1 MDAVLEFVFDAVTQT
16 GGDEAAHTAVF
27 LAVHVEQFVLYR
39 FGQIRACLIVDL
51 HEREAEVDATH
62 NPRGIGLIEED
73 PVAIG

>member
-1 MDAVLEFVFDAVTQT
+1 M
-16 GGDEAAHTAVF
+16 F

-73 PVAIG
+73 PVAIGCTSKEVLAPETVETAMHISEEFW